1 MYIIILPT
9 DRNYILHRE
18 STMRSV
24 LAALAGY
31 LDFGITAVA
40 LFQMIDRFL
49 SLILRVLFFIPPP
62 STVERTHM
70 KTTKSILAL
79 CTFLV
84 IFSRPTL
91 ALSQNPPS
99 AVKDTISLSQED
111 EVNAWHQ
118 KRIASLKR
126 PQGWLSLVALE
137 WLKEGQ
143 NTVESI
149 GTLTLNK
156 GVVTLQ
162 VLPGV
167 QAKVGGNPF
176 SSGILRIEGG
186 KERPDRVEVSSRT
199 FVIIRRGDRYA
210 VRMWDS
216 NSETLKKFSDIA
228 RFPVSKQW
236 RVEARWEPYASPK
249 PIKVASVIPGYLEDY
264 NVPGVATF
272 SVGGQEYTLEPVG
285 SGTETLFFIFADK
298 TNGKE
303 TYGAGRFLYAD
314 PPKEGKVVIDFNKAH
329 NPPCAFTP
337 YATCPL
343 PPESN
348 RLTVRI
354 EAGEKTFGDH

>member
-1 MYIIILPT
+1 
-9 DRNYILHRE
+9 
-18 STMRSV
+18 
-24 LAALAGY
+24 
-31 LDFGITAVA
+31 
-40 LFQMIDRFL
+40 
-49 SLILRVLFFIPPP
+49 
-62 STVERTHM
+62 M
-70 KTTKSILAL
+70 KTTQSILTLCAL
-79 CTFLV
+79 LITCSSSA
-84 IFSRPTL
+84 I
-91 ALSQNPPS
+91 AQAENPPK
-99 AVKDTISLSQED
+99 AVKDTVRLSHED
-111 EVNAWHQ
+111 EVNTWHQ
-118 KRIASLKR
+118 KRIAGLKR

-137 WLKEGQ
+137 WLDEGQ
-143 NTVESI
+143 NTIESI
-149 GTLTLNK
+149 GTLTLNR

-167 QAKVGGNPF
+167 QARVGDKPF
-176 SSGILRIEGG
+176 SSGILRTEGG
-186 KERPDRVEVSSRT
+186 KERPDRVEVGSRT
-199 FVIIRRGDRYA
+199 FIIIRRGDRYA

-216 NSETLKKFSDIA
+216 NSETLKTFTDIA

-236 RVEARWEPYASPK
+236 RIEARWEPYASPK

-264 NVPGVATF
+264 TVPGVAIF

-314 PPKEGKVVIDFNKAH
+314 PPKDGRVVIDFNKAH

-348 RLTVRI
+348 RLKVRI

>member
-1 MYIIILPT
+1 
-9 DRNYILHRE
+9 
-18 STMRSV
+18 
-24 LAALAGY
+24 
-31 LDFGITAVA
+31 
-40 LFQMIDRFL
+40 
-49 SLILRVLFFIPPP
+49 
-62 STVERTHM
+62 M
-70 KTTKSILAL
+70 KTTTSILTL
-79 CTFLV
+79 CAFLI
-84 IFSRPTL
+84 IFSRPVP
-91 ALSQNPPS
+91 AQSQNPPS
-99 AVKDTISLSQED
+99 AAKDTIRLSHED

-118 KRIASLKR
+118 KRITGLKR

-143 NTVESI
+143 NTLESI
-149 GTLTLNK
+149 GTITLERSSI
-156 GVVTLQ
+156 TFQ
-162 VLPGV
+162 ASPAV
-167 QAKVGGNPF
+167 QAKVGGKPF
-176 SSGILRIEGG
+176 TSGYLHAEGGMDRPERIEVGS
-186 KERPDRVEVSSRT
+186 KT
-199 FVIIRRGDRYA
+199 FMIIKRGDRFA

-216 NSETLKKFSDIA
+216 DAETLKKFTGID
-228 RFPVSKQW
+228 RFPVSGKW
-236 RVEARWEPYASPK
+236 KIEARWEPYAKPK

-264 NVPGVATF
+264 NVPGVAIF
-272 SVGGQEYTLEPVG
+272 SIGGQECRLEPVG
-285 SGTETLFFIFADK
+285 SGTETLFFIFADE